1 MVGGYVHRWVG
12 GSVAHWLEPSIHKQ
26 LLISTNRVQIKKTT
40 EKGKGGKKIR
50 IKTNRR
56 VQIKEKYDF
65 FGHPEI
71 EAKGRPEG
79 ERDEKGR
86 PEGERKE
93 KGNLM
98 EK

>member
-1 MVGGYVHRWVG
+1 M
-12 GSVAHWLEPSIHKQ
+12 AHWLEPSIHKQ

-65 FGHPEI
+65 LAILKLKQRE
-71 EAKGRPEG
+71 
-79 ERDEKGR
+79 DL
-86 PEGERKE
+86 KE
-93 KGNLM
+93 KGM
-98 EK
+98 KKGDQKEKGKKRET